1 LSYGFGLEKFYD
13 FAEAI
18 DGAALVIVLALV
30 YLRFLLHLPAT
41 TQKLFVGATLL
52 YAGGAIGGEPVAAYY
67 EYRYC
72 QESLVLSMIANIK
85 EGLEMAGLLMF
96 VHGLLVCIGA
106 GEYAFARTLPARNG

>member
-1 LSYGFGLEKFYD
+1 MLIRCS
-13 FAEAI
+13 
-18 DGAALVIVLALV
+18 ALN
-30 YLRFLLHLPAT
+30 RMTHLGMPNS
-41 TQKLFVGATLL
+41 
-52 YAGGAIGGEPVAAYY
+52 
-67 EYRYC
+67 YRYC